1 MSSGRSHTVMSKFRR
16 NLRGFFK
23 NLVLCS
29 VLSVIALTVLF
40 PILFTVSGSFMG
52 EEEVTRNFGS
62 ITLSDGFT
70 PLHLFPDWIELDG
83 YADLFIRQP
92 NYLMRF
98 WISLGICTAITGG
111 QLIISIFG
119 GYAFSKFR
127 FPGKEVVFYCIIV
140 LMLLPYQ
147 VTLTPT
153 YMVVR
158 ALGLLNTSY
167 SLILPGV
174 FSAFGVFLMR
184 QIMEAVPDSLLESAY
199 LDGAGSFITLWR
211 ILVPNC
217 RSGIVT
223 LMVLTFVDAWNM
235 VEQPIVFIQDTFKQ
249 PLSVFLLS
257 VNAQSMAL
265 GFACGVLSMIPAV
278 MLLVFFE
285 DQLMEGISY
294 SVLK

>member
-1 MSSGRSHTVMSKFRR
+1 
-16 NLRGFFK
+16 
-23 NLVLCS
+23 
-29 VLSVIALTVLF
+29 
-40 PILFTVSGSFMG
+40 
-52 EEEVTRNFGS
+52 
-62 ITLSDGFT
+62 
-70 PLHLFPDWIELDG
+70 
-83 YADLFIRQP
+83 
-92 NYLMRF
+92 MRF
-98 WISLGICTAITGG
+98 WISLGICAAITVG
-111 QLIISIFG
+111 QLVISILG
-119 GYAFSKFR
+119 GYAFSKFK
-127 FPGKEVVFYCIIV
+127 FPGRDAIFYCIIV

-167 SLILPGV
+167 SLILPGI

-199 LDGAGSFITLWR
+199 LDGAGSFVTLWR

-217 RSGIVT
+217 KSGIVT
-223 LMVLTFVDAWNM
+223 LTVLSFVDAWNM

-278 MLLVFFE
+278 LLLVFFE